1 MDSKTLNCV
10 FLKIKEIA
18 LLCEPISQH
27 NDCGSYLETFV
38 TLNYPQEETDVQT
51 ELEKLDRERMLHIR
65 ELKRIQNEDSSK

>member
-1 MDSKTLNCV
+1 MNQS
-10 FLKIKEIA
+10 
-18 LLCEPISQH
+18 H
-27 NDCGSYLETFV
+27 NIMTAGHNYLETFV